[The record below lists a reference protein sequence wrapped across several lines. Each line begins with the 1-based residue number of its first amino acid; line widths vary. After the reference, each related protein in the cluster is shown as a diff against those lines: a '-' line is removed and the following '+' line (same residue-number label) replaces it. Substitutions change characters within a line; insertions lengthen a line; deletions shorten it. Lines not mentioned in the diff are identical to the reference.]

1 MSETNNSLMSETHKS
16 QRRSK
21 REEHDNLPEPRLL
34 AGVGELLEVEN
45 GVQGGDKW
53 S

>member
-1 MSETNNSLMSETHKS
+1 MSETHKS

-34 AGVGELLEVEN
+34 AGVREFLEVEN